1 MDTERLRGRSAPPA
15 DAELRR
21 SLDSELRRF
30 LDHEKD
36 LGVGVA
42 PTHPKGGPFAM
53 IHAP

>member
-1 MDTERLRGRSAPPA
+1 MDTERLRGRSAPLV

-21 SLDSELRRF
+21 S

>member
-1 MDTERLRGRSAPPA
+1 MHTERLRGRSAPPA
-15 DAELRR
+15 DAELPR
-21 SLDSELRRF
+21 SLDHGLPRS